1 MGRRVVEIAGGH
13 GGWGA
18 PRQAS
23 WLCVVAALAALA
35 CGEATPKSGKGGASA
50 GSSGAAGTTG
60 DGDAAGDSGLGGGG
74 PHAGSTAVA
83 GSSSGGSSR
92 GGSSNGGR
100 GGMSSGGGATG
111 GAGVGEQVCSSDAKS
126 CFEVVHQQWPG
137 TGNAGVDGVAFDSE
151 GDVVVA
157 ASTLGGLAPLNPSG
171 AADFLVKWSPTLQF
185 VSAQQQLGI
194 SRSLALDA
202 SDNAFRAGVRTFDP
216 KVTGTSGLDLSVT
229 KTSPDGTELWSKP
242 VGSMLYDD
250 ARGMATDADGNCYI
264 GGFTFGQFADDPNLG
279 GGDALVVK
287 LAPNGDQ
294 LWAHQFGSNDFDGIE
309 GICTD
314 AAGNAYVTGS
324 VTGTL
329 ASPGQGDE
337 DLFVAKLSPS
347 GERLW
352 TKQLGSAG
360 TDGGTGVACG
370 ADFIYVVGITTG
382 RLDDPQAAA
391 PADTDIVLLKYDSAG
406 TQLWLEQWLTADE
419 ERYPKIAVG
428 LKDEAVVA
436 GATATDLD
444 GVLANGPGGAT
455 DLFLGSWSS
464 SGKLLWT
471 YQWGSSSWDTAMG
484 IAISPTGRIAVGALA
499 QTALPQFASLGSGGA
514 VLSVFTPQ

>member
-1 MGRRVVEIAGGH
+1 
-13 GGWGA
+13 
-18 PRQAS
+18 
-23 WLCVVAALAALA
+23 
-35 CGEATPKSGKGGASA
+35 
-50 GSSGAAGTTG
+50 
-60 DGDAAGDSGLGGGG
+60 
-74 PHAGSTAVA
+74 
-83 GSSSGGSSR
+83 
-92 GGSSNGGR
+92 
-100 GGMSSGGGATG
+100 MSSGGGPTG
-111 GAGVGEQVCSSDAKS
+111 GAGVDEQVCSSDADT
-126 CFEVVHQQWPG
+126 CFEVIHQQWPG

-157 ASTLGGLAPLNPSG
+157 ASTLGGLARLNPSG
-171 AADFLVKWSPTLQF
+171 AADFLVKWSPTLLF
-185 VSAQQQLGI
+185 VSTQQQLGI

-202 SDNAFRAGVRTFDP
+202 SDNAFRVGARSFDP
-216 KVTGTSGLDLSVT
+216 NVTGTSGLDLSVT
-229 KTSPDGTELWSKP
+229 KTSPDGAELWSKP
-242 VGSMLYDD
+242 VGSTLYDD
-250 ARGMATDADGNCYI
+250 ARGMATDGDGNCYI
-264 GGFTFGQFADDPNLG
+264 GGFTYGQFADDPNVG

-294 LWAHQFGSNDFDGIE
+294 LWAHQFGSNDFDSIE
-309 GICTD
+309 GICAD

-329 ASPGQGDE
+329 ASPGQGDK

-352 TKQLGSAG
+352 TKQLGSTG

-391 PADTDIVLLKYDSAG
+391 PAETDIVLLKYDSAG
-406 TQLWLEQWLTADE
+406 TQLWLEQWLTVGE

-436 GATATDLD
+436 GASATDLD
-444 GVLANGPGGAT
+444 GVLANGPGGET

-471 YQWGSSSWDTAMG
+471 YQWGSDSWDTAMG
-484 IAISPTGRIAVGALA
+484 IAISPSGRIAVGALA
-499 QTALPQFASLGSGGA
+499 QAALPQFPSLGSGGA
-514 VLSVFTPQ
+514 VLSVFTPR